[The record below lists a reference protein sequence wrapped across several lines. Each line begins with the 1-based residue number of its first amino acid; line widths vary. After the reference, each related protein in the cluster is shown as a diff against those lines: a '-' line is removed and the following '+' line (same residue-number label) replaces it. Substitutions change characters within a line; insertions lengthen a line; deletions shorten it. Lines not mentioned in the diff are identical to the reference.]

1 MTPGLVV
8 SGSFASRHRLGAE
21 TGWSVIRPGPGPERL
36 PVCVVL
42 HGLGADHTT
51 AISDLAM
58 DRLLA
63 EAVADG
69 VPPFALATV
78 DGGTTYW
85 HRRPTGEDAG
95 AMVLD
100 ELLPVL
106 DRQGLRTDRLAFLGW
121 SMGGYGALRLA
132 ATAGAP
138 RVRAVCGLSSAL
150 WIDPATASESG
161 FDDAA
166 EYDAYS
172 VFGHQA
178 ELDGIA
184 VRLDCGDVDYFCD
197 ANRAYVAGFD
207 RPVVSTFEPGDHDDE
222 YALRT
227 LPAQLAFVGAALW
240 SGLSSEP

>member
-1 MTPGLVV
+1 MHAAQVL
-8 SGSFASRHRLGAE
+8 SGSFVSRHRLGVE
-21 TGWSVIRPGPGPERL
+21 TGWSVIRPSAVPGPL

-42 HGLGADHTT
+42 HGLGGDHTT
-51 AISDLAM
+51 AVTDLAM

-63 EAVADG
+63 EAVAAG
-69 VPPFALATV
+69 VRPFALATV

-95 AMVLD
+95 AMVLE
-100 ELLPVL
+100 ELMPVL
-106 DRQGLRTDRLAFLGW
+106 ADQGLRTDRLAFHGW

-132 ATAGAP
+132 AVVGAP
-138 RVRAVCGLSSAL
+138 QVRAVCGLSSAL
-150 WIDPATASESG
+150 WTDPTTASESG
-161 FDDAA
+161 FDDAD
-166 EYDAYS
+166 EYLAYS

-184 VRLDCGDVDYFCD
+184 VRLDCGDVDYFHP

-207 RPVVSTFEPGDHDDE
+207 RTVVSTFEPGDHDDE

-227 LPAQLAFVGAALW
+227 LPAQLRFLGAALG
-240 SGLSSEP
+240 S